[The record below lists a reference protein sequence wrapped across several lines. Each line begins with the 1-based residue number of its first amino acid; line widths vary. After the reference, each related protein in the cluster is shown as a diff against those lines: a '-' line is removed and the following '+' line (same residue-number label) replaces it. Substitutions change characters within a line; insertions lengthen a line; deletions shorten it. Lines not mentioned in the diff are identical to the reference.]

1 MFSNKYANTQK
12 KIILAEIKIEQKKQI
27 WPWLIA
33 GVVIVALLVYFLALR
48 DSGMNTEAVTATDS
62 ITSTDESDLVGI
74 NENNGIVTAYVNFVK
89 TSNENM
95 SLDHEYT
102 NEALVKL
109 IEATDAMANE
119 VGYDVQ
125 IDIEKVRE
133 YANMIEQDSFETTHA
148 DSIRK
153 ADDLLTNV
161 LQKIQKA
168 KYPDLEDEVS
178 ALKRASESVKLGVLT
193 LDQKAAVKNY
203 FSKAADLLQ
212 KMN

>member
-1 MFSNKYANTQK
+1 M
-12 KIILAEIKIEQKKQI
+12 AEIKIEQKKQI
-27 WPWLIA
+27 WPRLIA
-33 GVVIVALLVYFLALR
+33 GLVIVVLLVYFLVIRDNGINKDAL
-48 DSGMNTEAVTATDS
+48 TEADY
-62 ITSTDESDLVGI
+62 ITNTDESDLIGVK
-74 NENNGIVTAYVNFVK
+74 ENNDTVTAYVNFVEN
-89 TSNENM
+89 SNENM
-95 SLDHEYT
+95 SLDHEFT

-148 DSIRK
+148 NNIRK

-161 LQKIQKA
+161 LQNIQKA
-168 KYPDLEDEVS
+168 KYPDLEDEVA
-178 ALKRASESVKLGVLT
+178 ALRSASESVKPGVLT
-193 LDQKAAVKNY
+193 LDQKAVVKNY

>member
-12 KIILAEIKIEQKKQI
+12 KIIMAEIKIEQKKQI

-148 DSIRK
+148 DNIRK